1 MNLTGSE
8 VAEVG
13 REETIVEE
21 VSEEPQSSSEPTA
34 VAPLD
39 RKDISLEVLN
49 GSGIAGE
56 AGRVA
61 LIFEELGYE
70 ILEVGNAPEQEES
83 ELFVSSGI
91 TGKEDVLV
99 QDVEKEL
106 GLSSSSELADSTASA
121 RIILGTG
128 GE

>member
-1 MNLTGSE
+1 M
-8 VAEVG
+8 
-13 REETIVEE
+13 
-21 VSEEPQSSSEPTA
+21 
-34 VAPLD
+34 
-39 RKDISLEVLN
+39 
-49 GSGIAGE
+49 
-56 AGRVA
+56 
-61 LIFEELGYE
+61 
-70 ILEVGNAPEQEES
+70 GNAPEQEES

-91 TGKEDVLV
+91 TGKEEVLV